1 MAEAPAAARDATLAI
16 IKDEHRSLASVLR
29 ALHRYVHEV
38 QAGYIQCD
46 FGLLSA
52 MLYYIAVFPEQLHH
66 PKEDRHLFSA
76 LRRRTSEVDAV
87 LDRLQ
92 AEHVQS
98 AQLTAY
104 LEQTLVHFQGGA
116 PDGLKTF
123 GAAVDAY
130 AALLEDHMRLEEDE
144 VLAAAQ
150 KHLTAEDWQ
159 AIHDAFSDHSD
170 PLFGEKPTQA
180 FARLRK
186 RIASLVPTKLKSA
199 VRDAE
204 T

>member
-1 MAEAPAAARDATLAI
+1 MAETVGAAREAALAI
-16 IKDEHRSLASVLR
+16 IKNEHRSLASVLH

-38 QAGYIQCD
+38 RAGYAECN

-76 LRRRTSEVDAV
+76 LRRRTSEIDAV

-98 AQLTAY
+98 AQLAAY

-123 GAAVDAY
+123 CAAVDAY
-130 AALLEDHMRLEEDE
+130 AALIDDHMRLEEDA

-150 KHLTAEDWQ
+150 KHLTPEDWQ
-159 AIHDAFSDHSD
+159 AIHDAFSNNSD
-170 PLFGEKPTQA
+170 PLFGAQPTQA
-180 FARLRK
+180 FGKLRQ
-186 RIASLVPTKLKSA
+186 RIANLVPTKLKST
-199 VRDAE
+199 VRDSE
-204 T
+204 P